1 MSNSPTLYFAYGSNI
16 NLDQM
21 EQRCPDAVALETV
34 TLDGYELAFRAGG
47 VATIIQHE
55 GSQVNGLLWELT
67 PKCEEALDFYEGFPR
82 LYTKEQVTVTGN
94 DGYEFQV
101 MAYVMTAD
109 FARNPHIPSMLY
121 YNGIYDG
128 YEQNEMDTKP
138 LEAALRRCRE
148 EVKRAEALY
157 GQTSLFR
164 TKTKKKEKE
173 R

>member
-1 MSNSPTLYFAYGSNI
+1 MSDSPTLYFAYGSNI

-34 TLDGYELAFRAGG
+34 TLHGYELAFRAGG
-47 VATIIQHE
+47 VATIIPHE

-101 MAYVMTAD
+101 MLL
-109 FARNPHIPSMLY
+109 PSLIP
-121 YNGIYDG
+121 
-128 YEQNEMDTKP
+128 
-138 LEAALRRCRE
+138 
-148 EVKRAEALY
+148 
-157 GQTSLFR
+157 
-164 TKTKKKEKE
+164 
-173 R
+173 